1 MISYFSS
8 ILYHSNTKGL
18 PPSIRQ
24 NTRLKL
30 PGLIFNSKLE
40 LKLTVYSQCL
50 YFLCFIQCARSWVG
64 ISWIFD
70 ALNEA
75 SKETVYFLCCSTT
88 YIPNQHKL
96 TKYVCQNIMTLKL
109 KGCEPCFFS
118 NFKMNV
124 MEIISSCSFPKQFF
138 FEWLPIFQFIFLID
152 VIW

>member
-30 PGLIFNSKLE
+30 AGLIFNFKLE

-96 TKYVCQNIMTLKL
+96 TKYVCQNIRTLKL
-109 KGCEPCFFS
+109 KGCEP
-118 NFKMNV
+118 
-124 MEIISSCSFPKQFF
+124 SF
-138 FEWLPIFQFIFLID
+138 FLILNWMLWKSYIHVLFQNSFSLND
-152 VIW
+152 FQYFNSFF

>member
-96 TKYVCQNIMTLKL
+96 TKYVCQNIRTLKL
-109 KGCEPCFFS
+109 KGCEPCFF
-118 NFKMNV
+118 
-124 MEIISSCSFPKQFF
+124 
-138 FEWLPIFQFIFLID
+138 FLILKWMLWKSYLHVLFQNSFSLND
-152 VIW
+152 FQYFNSFF